1 MGESWEP
8 KFKIW
13 ILRMS
18 LLTRN
23 HLEVG
28 RMVEKRLLFGVEWVR
43 LEWEALDVID
53 LFESS
58 FQVECNGNC
67 EGWQTGKL

>member
-1 MGESWEP
+1 MS
-8 KFKIW
+8 
-13 ILRMS
+13 IL
-18 LLTRN
+18 THN

-58 FQVECNGNC
+58 FQVECNG
-67 EGWQTGKL
+67 KL